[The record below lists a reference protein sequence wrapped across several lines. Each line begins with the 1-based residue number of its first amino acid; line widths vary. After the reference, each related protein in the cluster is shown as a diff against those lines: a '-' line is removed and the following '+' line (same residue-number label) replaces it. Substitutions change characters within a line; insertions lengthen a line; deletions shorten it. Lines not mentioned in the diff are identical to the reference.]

1 MENRIN
7 RFDVKIVTNRKS
19 YLKWSF
25 TPTLRREKQPDHGW
39 IMIEKDK
46 CEIKL
51 NKPTHIEASILELSK
66 ITESLVKWKMKR
78 ETCGVHI
85 KRLVGLNA

>member
-1 MENRIN
+1 
-7 RFDVKIVTNRKS
+7 
-19 YLKWSF
+19 
-25 TPTLRREKQPDHGW
+25 
-39 IMIEKDK
+39 MIEKDK

>member
-46 CEIKL
+46 REIKL

-66 ITESLVKWKMKR
+66 IT
-78 ETCGVHI
+78 
-85 KRLVGLNA
+85 